1 MIEMDKIPAESS
13 LLDEK
18 TKETM
23 KGIFARLTKDI
34 ELKAVV
40 DVQEEKSMEMA
51 SFLKGVEG
59 LSPHIHLSLY
69 EPGEGDGLP
78 MDTVHLPVTG
88 LYSDGEYQRAA
99 FHGVPGGKEINS
111 FVIAI
116 YNLAGP
122 GQEIDKS
129 TLKKIEKLK
138 KPVHV
143 QIFVSLSCHHCPE
156 VVSTCQRI
164 AMLSPMVRAEMYDG
178 NLYPDLVEK
187 YRIERVPLVVLNE
200 KDSFAGPRR
209 MEDFVQLFKD
219 M

>member
-1 MIEMDKIPAESS
+1 MIDADRIPAESS

-23 KGIFARLTKDI
+23 KGIFSKLTKVI

-40 DVQEEKSMEMA
+40 DIQEEKSMEMA
-51 SFLKGVEG
+51 SFLRVMES
-59 LSPHIHLSLY
+59 LSDRICLSFY
-69 EPGEGDGLP
+69 EPQEAGGLP
-78 MDTVHLPVTG
+78 MDTAHLPVTG
-88 LYSDGEYQRAA
+88 LYLNGEYQRVS
-99 FHGVPGGKEINS
+99 FHGVPGGREINS

-122 GQEIDKS
+122 GQELAKG

-143 QIFVSLSCHHCPE
+143 QIFVSLSCHHCPD
-156 VVSTCQRI
+156 VVIACQRI
-164 AMLSPMVRAEMYDG
+164 AMLSPMVHTEMYDG

-187 YRIERVPLVVLNE
+187 YKIERVPLVVLNGQ
-200 KDSFAGPRR
+200 DRFAGPRSI
-209 MEDFVQLFKD
+209 EDFVQLFKD